1 MTWTGQNYVLRPRAP
16 HLTDERYAL
25 GIRLPDQAMFRSAAP
40 VFPVADV
47 LAAVRWYADVL
58 GFEALHVNADAD
70 GTANYAIVR
79 LGEVQVHLLQNG
91 FEDEPTRSPA
101 EAMFT
106 IPGDIDA
113 LRARLQQQGLVFH
126 REISDQPWGARD
138 FTVLDRDGNRIWIAS
153 FG

>member
-1 MTWTGQNYVLRPRAP
+1 
-16 HLTDERYAL
+16 
-25 GIRLPDQAMFRSAAP
+25 MFRSAAP

-47 LAAVRWYADVL
+47 NAALRWYADVL
-58 GFEALHVNADAD
+58 DFETLHVNADVD
-70 GTANYAIVR
+70 GAANYAIVR

-106 IPGDIDA
+106 MSGDIDD
-113 LRARLQQQGLVFH
+113 LEARLKQRGLVFH
-126 REISDQPWGARD
+126 REIADQPWGARD
-138 FTVLDRDGNRIWIAS
+138 FTVLDPDGNSIWIAS

>member
-1 MTWTGQNYVLRPRAP
+1 MLPAS
-16 HLTDERYAL
+16 H
-25 GIRLPDQAMFRSAAP
+25 LPDQAMFRSAAP

-47 LAAVRWYADVL
+47 NAAVRWYGDVL

-79 LGEVQVHLLQNG
+79 LGEVQLHLLQNG
-91 FEDEPTRSPA
+91 FDDEPTRSPA

-106 IPGDIDA
+106 MSGDIDA
-113 LRARLQQQGLVFH
+113 LEARLKQRGLVFH
-126 REISDQPWGARD
+126 REIADQPWGARD
-138 FTVLDRDGNRIWIAS
+138 FTVLDPDGNSIWIAS

>member
-1 MTWTGQNYVLRPRAP
+1 
-16 HLTDERYAL
+16 
-25 GIRLPDQAMFRSAAP
+25 MFRSAAP

-47 LAAVRWYADVL
+47 DAAVRWYADLL

-91 FEDEPTRSPA
+91 FEEEPTRAPA

-106 IPGDIDA
+106 MTGDIDA
-113 LRARLQQQGLVFH
+113 LEARLRQQGLAFS
-126 REISDQPWGARD
+126 REIQDQPWGARD
-138 FTVLDRDGNRIWIAS
+138 FTVQDPDGNAIWIAS

>member
-1 MTWTGQNYVLRPRAP
+1 
-16 HLTDERYAL
+16 
-25 GIRLPDQAMFRSAAP
+25 MFRSAAP

-47 LAAVRWYADVL
+47 NAAVRWYADVL

-70 GTANYAIVR
+70 GAANYAIVR

-106 IPGDIDA
+106 MTGDIDS
-113 LRARLQQQGLVFH
+113 LEARLKQQGLAFS
-126 REISDQPWGARD
+126 RKIQDQPWGARD
-138 FTVLDRDGNRIWIAS
+138 FTVQDPDGNAIWIAS